1 MTDTWFWVAF
11 AALICALAAIIAL
24 YFRTIVPMK
33 KLRDLTA
40 RLDSSDAEALRRTFP
55 ELPLHVVRGN
65 CDILGNT
72 PERLVIELGPVK
84 AFCTHGHL
92 YSVDWSFDYLVYAAQ
107 EAGAKLALCGHTH
120 EAANLEIGGVQVLN
134 PGTAGKGRT
143 LSCGLVT
150 VFDNGGIACEIRPL

>member
-1 MTDTWFWVAF
+1 MIRAAVFADTH
-11 AALICALAAIIAL
+11 
-24 YFRTIVPMK
+24 TN
-33 KLRDLTA
+33 TA
-40 RLDSSDAEALRRTFP
+40 RMLEAVRTLRPDVLIHLGDHDRDAEALRRTFP

-72 PERLVIELGPVK
+72 PERLVVELGPVK

>member
-1 MTDTWFWVAF
+1 MIRAAVFADTH
-11 AALICALAAIIAL
+11 
-24 YFRTIVPMK
+24 TN
-33 KLRDLTA
+33 TA
-40 RLDSSDAEALRRTFP
+40 RMLEAVRTLQPDVLIHLGDHDRDAEALRRTFP

-72 PERLVIELGPVK
+72 PERLVVELGPVK